1 MSKTKNDQLKIFTS
15 RFPDQG
21 ECGGG
26 MIVIAKDLKEAKKKL
41 KKQFKEDNDGDKWD
55 WQEECFKTLEEA
67 GVVGEDDVISFFT

>member
-41 KKQFKEDNDGDKWD
+41 KEQFKEDNDGDEWD
-55 WQEECFKTLEEA
+55 WQVLLMLFLMVLLFELN
-67 GVVGEDDVISFFT
+67 